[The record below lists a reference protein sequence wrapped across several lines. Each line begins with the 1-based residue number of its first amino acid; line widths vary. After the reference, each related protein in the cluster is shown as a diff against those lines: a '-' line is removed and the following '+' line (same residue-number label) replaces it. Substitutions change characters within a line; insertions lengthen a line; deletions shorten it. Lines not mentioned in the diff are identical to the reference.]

1 MENLREE
8 LERFSL
14 LSGYNSKLTLTENKT
29 ILINEQGFFAK
40 FLTTFSDDAIKLLA
54 RDIES
59 FSSVSKYGK
68 DSETFL
74 KDLRSGSKAA
84 KGLVGEFVKDIL
96 KSDKI
101 LQSNRGLYDQAIDA
115 YTRQLAGSSESFAKQ
130 FKNAS
135 KADKATMLRNAKYPE
150 RAINRIIKKTEEFAG
165 VGAKEAE
172 VVAKDFESVAQTGKE
187 MSKEATKTFF
197 QKYKDRFMNYYN
209 RGKGKID
216 RALKSRWIKNR
227 FLNAAG
233 KISKRK
239 LLAWAAVIGVSYL
252 VLKSWLESQG
262 IQEESL
268 TPEQKLARAKKCG
281 HKSWDAYKNSGWS
294 CGRTGSSNMG
304 PNGGRTY
311 KSCSGTY
318 SLGCESER
326 ITKVQGCLNELLHF
340 NDDANKMAEDGKFGK
355 KTQEALKQH
364 LGKTTFTDAEAHK
377 ICQDAL
383 AKVTKFDPSQIN
395 QDVDQEPPV
404 DEPQATQTQSND
416 IA

>member
-172 VVAKDFESVAQTGKE
+172 VVAKDFESLNNVLILTEGDTFVA
-187 MSKEATKTFF
+187 SV
-197 QKYKDRFMNYYN
+197 D
-209 RGKGKID
+209 KGGLSFID
-216 RALKSRWIKNR
+216 RYI
-227 FLNAAG
+227 
-233 KISKRK
+233 
-239 LLAWAAVIGVSYL
+239 
-252 VLKSWLESQG
+252 
-262 IQEESL
+262 
-268 TPEQKLARAKKCG
+268 
-281 HKSWDAYKNSGWS
+281 
-294 CGRTGSSNMG
+294 
-304 PNGGRTY
+304 
-311 KSCSGTY
+311 
-318 SLGCESER
+318 
-326 ITKVQGCLNELLHF
+326 
-340 NDDANKMAEDGKFGK
+340 
-355 KTQEALKQH
+355 
-364 LGKTTFTDAEAHK
+364 
-377 ICQDAL
+377 
-383 AKVTKFDPSQIN
+383 
-395 QDVDQEPPV
+395 
-404 DEPQATQTQSND
+404 ND
-416 IA
+416 ISIYSSLEKMYKKFANRII